1 MLRILLAGAIA
12 SITFGSGSFAA
23 DLVPTKAAPY
33 AAPAT
38 TWTGWYIGA
47 NAGGVWGTANPNF
60 LIDDRLLYY
69 TFGAGNGANV
79 ARVIGVSNTGVDN
92 SGFTAGG
99 QLGYNLQL
107 GYWVYGIEADLNYF
121 HPTGSDTRNSTL
133 PPAGGTCTVG
143 GACSPFTV
151 SYSTSAD
158 WLATLRGRI
167 GMTWN
172 NWLFYATGGLA
183 VAKLNFA
190 ASYADASAPLAV
202 TSGSLRSNVSGSD
215 TRLGLAIG
223 AGGEYALTENWSL
236 RAEYL
241 YVRIDGPDLNTRAV
255 PTVGSTGNCNAV
267 TVFCSDFGYSPV
279 FQEHVA
285 RGAINYRF
293 H

>member
-107 GYWVYGIEADLNYF
+107 GYW
-121 HPTGSDTRNSTL
+121 
-133 PPAGGTCTVG
+133 
-143 GACSPFTV
+143 
-151 SYSTSAD
+151 
-158 WLATLRGRI
+158 
-167 GMTWN
+167 
-172 NWLFYATGGLA
+172 FYATGGLA

-223 AGGEYALTENWSL
+223 AG
-236 RAEYL
+236 
-241 YVRIDGPDLNTRAV
+241 
-255 PTVGSTGNCNAV
+255 
-267 TVFCSDFGYSPV
+267 
-279 FQEHVA
+279 
-285 RGAINYRF
+285 
-293 H
+293 